1 VTEAQLGLGLLLLV
15 PLLWGL
21 MWWGWRGRAR
31 RQSDVPDLVPVPEP
45 LPPSTFGPV
54 EAVYVSSTRAGDW
67 LDRVVAH
74 GLGTRTEAE
83 VSVHAEGVLV
93 RRTASTDVWVP
104 AADLAG
110 VRRERGAAGK
120 FVGEDG
126 LVVVSWALGGVS
138 LDTALRPR
146 FDRDRDG
153 LEQAVRQLC
162 QEEED
167 ARG

>member
-31 RQSDVPDLVPVPEP
+31 RQGDVPELVPTPDP
-45 LPPSTFGPV
+45 LSPSTFGPV

-83 VSVHAEGVLV
+83 VSVHPEGVLV
-93 RRTASTDVWVP
+93 RRAGSTDVWVP

-126 LVVVSWALGGVS
+126 LVVVSWALGGVA